1 MESRKEVMKY
11 MRFQVQLLIEND
23 MIPKDKN
30 RIILS
35 ILKHCFSSYNK
46 DYYNS
51 LYESNKNT
59 IKEFTFSLN
68 LGDCKFL
75 RDEILIPN
83 KKIYLNFSAYN
94 YEDGIMFYNSI
105 LANKGK
111 KYSVGNNVFTIEKI
125 SLVKE
130 KTIYSD
136 EAVFKTMSP
145 IVIREHSGDNKKTWY
160 HSLKTEKGQAVFM
173 ENLKYQ
179 LRDVFGDRVLDDLS
193 DLSVYISEDNKEVK
207 VKNYGIALF
216 SNIAKLKIKA
226 QPYILDYIYKAGIG
240 SKRGS
245 GFGMVDI
252 VEGR

>member
-1 MESRKEVMKY
+1 
-11 MRFQVQLLIEND
+11 MRFQVRLSIDND
-23 MIPKDKN
+23 VIPKDKN

-35 ILKHCFSSYNK
+35 LLKHCFYSYDK
-46 DYYNS
+46 DYYS
-51 LYESNKNT
+51 TLYENNKNQ

-68 LGDCKFL
+68 LRNCKFL
-75 RDEILIPN
+75 RDEIQIPN

-111 KYSVGNNVFTIEKI
+111 RYSIGNNVFTIEKI
-125 SLVKE
+125 TLVKE
-130 KTIYSD
+130 KIICSD
-136 EAVFKTMSP
+136 EVVFKTMSP
-145 IVIREHSGDNKKTWY
+145 IVVREHNGDNKKTWY

-179 LRDVFGDRVLDDLS
+179 LTDVFGNRVLDDLT
-193 DLSVYISEDNKEVK
+193 DLTVNISEDHKEVR
-207 VKNYGIALF
+207 VKNYDIALL

-226 QPYILDYIYKAGIG
+226 KPYILDYLYKAGIG

-252 VEGR
+252 V